1 MDKTLFR
8 LSDNEKALSL
18 ETLLNPN
25 FTEEGGWKQDRIVLD
40 VYDDYAIC
48 YNMTEQQ
55 YERAYYTKE
64 NDNVVLGDITKVFI
78 VDVTADEQMAL
89 EAIKT
94 VSGTYEVA
102 KTSIEENEAL
112 KASLAEKETELST
125 KETEYAAAKT
135 ELEEKISTLEAAA
148 TELENKKNEAETNFS
163 TKIEA
168 LEAEKVELAQKVSDI
183 TNENESLTEFKKK
196 IELEQKEAILGK
208 YEEHLSEET
217 YGQLKADI
225 DKYSVID
232 FKKEVCTAAIESP
245 TIFSKETEPQL
256 FYSLGDVKDDKGV
269 APVSGVERIL
279 TKYKKNGGK

>member
-112 KASLAEKETELST
+112 KASLAEKETEL
-125 KETEYAAAKT
+125 
-135 ELEEKISTLEAAA
+135 EEKISTLEATA
-148 TELENKKNEAETNFS
+148 TELENKKNEAETTFS

-183 TNENESLTEFKKK
+183 TSENESLTEFKKK

-279 TKYKKNGGK
+279 SKYKKNGGK